1 MSHERQTLR
10 ITEIFHSIQGESSQV
25 GRPCS
30 FVRLTGCNLRCVW
43 CDTAYAFEGGEDL
56 DLEEIVRRVEAH
68 GAPLVLVT
76 GGEPLAQ
83 AGVHALMHRLLETGK
98 EVMIETGGSLD
109 VAGIDHR
116 VRIVLDL
123 KCPASGMQS
132 RNRWENLS
140 CLKPTDEIKFVLNDR
155 GDYEWA
161 REVVREKH
169 LEKHA
174 GVLFSPVFGALEGRE
189 LAGWILQDG
198 LNVRLQLQIHKL
210 IWPPEMRGV

>member
-1 MSHERQTLR
+1 MNPGRETLR

-30 FVRLTGCNLRCVW
+30 FIRLTGCNLRCVW
-43 CDTAYAFEGGEDL
+43 CDTAYAFHGGDDMEVD
-56 DLEEIVRRVEAH
+56 EIVGRVNTH

-83 AGVHALMHRLLETGK
+83 AGVHGLMRRLLEVGK

-109 VAGIDHR
+109 IAGIDPR

-123 KCPASGMQS
+123 KCPGSGMEP
-132 RNRWENLS
+132 RNRWENLQS
-140 CLKPTDEIKFVLNDR
+140 LKPTDEIKFVLNDR
-155 GDYEWA
+155 QDYEWA
-161 REVVREKH
+161 RTVLQERRLNDYAV
-169 LEKHA
+169 
-174 GVLFSPVFGALEGRE
+174 VLFSPVFGVLDAAT
-189 LAGWILQDG
+189 LAGWILQDR

-210 IWPPEMRGV
+210 IWSPQMRGV